1 MDKKGP
7 TALYSPTYD
16 LCWYIIAAGYF
27 ICLLLPAVIHS
38 LTFERWSMKVLGAVI
53 TALGVV
59 ECARRAYAVF
69 RRTWVRL
76 IGKVVWGVIAAGF
89 TCIASAWAHKFTFD
103 LTGIEPTV
111 FPSFTTFV
119 AVFLLPMTWWGM
131 FYIVGL
137 TWATFEIIIK
147 LLGLILSCA
156 KDPAASSNGTA
167 PEYIDRFIGFLRPV
181 SVIAAL
187 YFLTANAPSLDPSQS
202 PVLRQLSTHVL
213 VYLEYWP
220 RPVCGSDK
228 NVLASKIDATHYSVA
243 SAEGFAISI
252 NTIACKSAPP

>member
-1 MDKKGP
+1 MN
-7 TALYSPTYD
+7 
-16 LCWYIIAAGYF
+16 
-27 ICLLLPAVIHS
+27 
-38 LTFERWSMKVLGAVI
+38 VLGAAI

-59 ECARRAYAVF
+59 ECARRAYEVF
-69 RRTWVRL
+69 RRTWIRL
-76 IGKVVWGVIAAGF
+76 TGKVVWGVIAAGF
-89 TCIASAWAHKFTFD
+89 TCVASAWARKFTFD

-119 AVFLLPMTWWGM
+119 AIFLLPMTWWGM

-147 LLGLILSCA
+147 LLGLLTSSA
-156 KDPAASSNGTA
+156 KDSAALSNETA
-167 PEYIDRFIGFLRPV
+167 PEYIDRFIGFLRPL

-187 YFLTANAPSLDPSQS
+187 IYLTTNAPSLDPSES
-202 PVLRQLSTHVL
+202 PTLRQLSTHVL

-220 RPVCGSDK
+220 RPVCGFDK

-243 SAEGFAISI
+243 SAEGLATSI
-252 NTIACKSAPP
+252 NTITCKPAPP